1 MANEDDKQGKYEQWA
16 RFRFSVIGKL
26 LASPPRNGQ
35 TLADR
40 IAEAV
45 ADEWEKP
52 GAEYPDKVGF
62 STVERWYY
70 AARGAKDPVRALRKK
85 ARKDRG
91 IERSISNPLKQA
103 IVNQYALHK
112 GWSYKLHHDNLLA
125 LAGRDKTVGKV
136 PAYATL
142 RRFMQ
147 ARGLRPRPNRGDPLL
162 PGVQRAEQRLEER
175 EVRSFEVEHPNALWH
190 LDFHGAHRQL
200 VTPSGDRVT
209 PHLLA
214 VLDDYSR
221 LCCHLQWYLEEDS
234 AQNLVHAFCQALMKR
249 GLPRSLLSDNGGPM
263 IAAET
268 EQGLSDCSIVHDT
281 ILPRSP
287 YQNGKQ
293 ENFWAQV
300 EGRLMAM
307 LERVPDLTLAQLNEA
322 TLAWA
327 EMEYNRKVHSETGQT
342 PLERWTSGKDVG
354 RECPTADVLR
364 LRFTQI
370 ARRTQRRSDGT
381 VSIEGVRFEIP
392 ARFLHLDRIAVRY
405 ARWDLARVW
414 IWDEV
419 GGTVLARI
427 FPLDKAKNA
436 NGSRRSLPPLPL
448 PLPEPVPEPR
458 GIPPLMRSLIESY
471 QVTGLPPAYLPKP
484 VPSPVEGKEN
494 E

>member
-1 MANEDDKQGKYEQWA
+1 MAKDDNKLSKYEQWA
-16 RFRFSVIGKL
+16 RFRFSVIGRL
-26 LASPPRNGQ
+26 LSAPPRKGEK
-35 TLADR
+35 LADR

-45 ADEWEKP
+45 AEQWSKP
-52 GAEYPDKVGF
+52 GAEIPQKVGF

-70 AARGAKDPVRALRKK
+70 AARGHQDPIRALRKK
-85 ARKDRG
+85 SRKDRG
-91 IERSISNPLKQA
+91 IERSLSEPLKQA
-103 IVNQYALHK
+103 TVNQYSLHK
-112 GWSYKLHHDNLLA
+112 GWSYKLHHDNLLE
-125 LAGRDKTVGKV
+125 LAKTDTTIGKV
-136 PAYATL
+136 PAYSTL

-175 EVRSFEVEHPNALWH
+175 EVRSYEVEYPNSLWH
-190 LDFHGAHRQL
+190 LDFHAAHRQV
-200 VTPSGDRVT
+200 VTPNGQRVT
-209 PHLLA
+209 PHVLA

-234 AQNLVHAFCQALMKR
+234 TENLVHAFCQALMKR

-263 IAAET
+263 IADET

-281 ILPRSP
+281 TLPRSP

-307 LERVPDLTLAQLNEA
+307 LERVPNLTLPQLNEA

-327 EMEYNRKVHSETGQT
+327 EMEYNRKVHSETRET
-342 PLERWTSGKDVG
+342 PLARWTSGKDVG
-354 RECPTADVLR
+354 RECPGSDVLR
-364 LRFTQI
+364 LRFTRI

-392 ARFLHLDRIAVRY
+392 ARFRHLDRLTVRY
-405 ARWDLARVW
+405 ARWDLAHVW
-414 IWDEV
+414 VWDEV
-419 GGTVLARI
+419 GGKVLAPI

-436 NGSRRSLPPLPL
+436 DGNRRFLPPPPL
-448 PLPEPVPEPR
+448 PLPEPTPER
-458 GIPPLMRSLIESY
+458 GGLPPLMKAHIESY
-471 QVTGLPPAYLPKP
+471 RATGLPPAYLPKP